1 MENFII
7 NLVNGDTFHL
17 KTDYKKITVNNKV
30 AILFCVEQFSQVYR
44 YDIKS
49 IEKTT
54 DETKLTD
61 CSLIITVT
69 KDMVKRFNKCK

>member
-7 NLVNGDTFHL
+7 NLANGDKFHL
-17 KTDYKKITVNNKV
+17 KTDYKKINVNNKM
-30 AILFCVEQFSQVYR
+30 AILFYVEQFSQISR

-54 DETKLTD
+54 DETKLSD
-61 CSLIITVT
+61 CSLIVTIT
-69 KDMVKRFNKCK
+69 KDMVRRFNKM

>member
-17 KTDYKKITVNNKV
+17 KTDYKKITVNNKM
-30 AILFCVEQFSQVYR
+30 AILFYVEQFSQVYR

>member
-1 MENFII
+1 MENYII

-17 KTDYKKITVNNKV
+17 KTDYKKITVNNKM
-30 AILFCVEQFSQVYR
+30 AILFYVEQFSQVSR

-54 DETKLTD
+54 DETKLDD

-69 KDMVKRFNKCK
+69 KAMVQRFNKM

>member
-1 MENFII
+1 MVDFII
-7 NLVNGDTFHL
+7 NLVNGDKLHL
-17 KTDYKKITVNNKV
+17 KTDYKKITVNNKM
-30 AILFCVEQFSQVYR
+30 AILFYVEQFSQVSR

-54 DETKLTD
+54 DETKLAD

-69 KDMVKRFNKCK
+69 KEMVKRFNKM

>member
-7 NLVNGDTFHL
+7 KLVSGETFHL
-17 KTDYKKITVNNKV
+17 KSDYKKITVNNKM
-30 AILFCVEQFSQVYR
+30 AILYYIEQFSQVSR

-54 DETKLTD
+54 DETKLDD

-69 KDMVKRFNKCK
+69 KDLVRRFNKM